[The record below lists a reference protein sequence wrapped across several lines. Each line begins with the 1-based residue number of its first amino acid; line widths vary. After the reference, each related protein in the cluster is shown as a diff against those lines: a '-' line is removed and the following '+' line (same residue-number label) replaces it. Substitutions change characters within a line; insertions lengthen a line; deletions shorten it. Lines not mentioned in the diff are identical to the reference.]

1 MIFTKV
7 STTILAVLLVANIVG
22 CASSP
27 SIDKAQ
33 VADANN
39 MLVVDNGPY
48 DETKIVKGLDL
59 SNYTGIIVRPVTIN
73 YSPERDDFI
82 IPEASLSEITGK
94 FTEILVDEITTS
106 SGLRVVEKQGENTL
120 LLEIEIT
127 DVAVNVPKDVE
138 RNFNTK
144 VYSKQPVS
152 MTIEGQLFDSMS
164 NEMLVKFND
173 KEMPESITFEE
184 INRVTAG
191 ADMRQLMRRWS
202 TKISQGLSSV
212 AE

>member
-7 STTILAVLLVANIVG
+7 STTILAVLLVVGTVG

-27 SIDKAQ
+27 SIDQAQ

-82 IPEASLSEITGK
+82 IPEDSLSEITGK
-94 FTEILVDEITTS
+94 FTDILVDEITTNS
-106 SGLRVVEKQGENTL
+106 LRVVEKQGENTL

-127 DVAVNVPKDVE
+127 DVAVNVPKDVK

-152 MTIEGQLFDSMS
+152 MAIEGQLFDSMS
-164 NEMLVKFND
+164 NEMLIKFND
-173 KEMPESITFEE
+173 KEMSESITFEE